1 MPIPT
6 DDERIGSVVA
16 GKYRIEELLG
26 RGGMGSVFR
35 ATHTWTERQVA
46 LKFLHAEEARDP
58 QIVKRFLRE
67 ARAAAALRHPNAV
80 DVLDMGED
88 PEAGV
93 YMVLELLEGLTLS
106 YALRLRGRLG
116 YAETLKTM
124 LPIMDA
130 LQAAHA
136 RNIVHRDIK
145 PENIFLSKQ
154 SGVVVPKLLDFGIA
168 KVQKADESSRTQ
180 AGLMIGTPT
189 YMSPEQVQGRTDLG
203 TASDIWALGVVLFEC
218 LSWRHPFEAESVSH
232 LFVKIL
238 TESPCPIERHVPALA
253 GDVSA
258 ILQTAMARDPKERYR
273 SVADLAKALR
283 EASPSAPSPAVIV
296 ERRPITVV
304 SDPAPAL
311 PPSRP
316 AFEPKTSSAAWTL
329 SLAPRVLSTAPPEI
343 RRRTALAAG
352 LVVVVALAGWLM
364 FGRGERAA
372 PADAPL
378 ARPSALPEP
387 EQRAAMAASPSAPL
401 EHDAGESS
409 SDVRFR

>member
-88 PEAGV
+88 PQAGV

-116 YAETLKTM
+116 YAETLKIM

-136 RNIVHRDIK
+136 RGIVHRDIK

-189 YMSPEQVQGRTDLG
+189 
-203 TASDIWALGVVLFEC
+203 
-218 LSWRHPFEAESVSH
+218 
-232 LFVKIL
+232 
-238 TESPCPIERHVPALA
+238 
-253 GDVSA
+253 
-258 ILQTAMARDPKERYR
+258 
-273 SVADLAKALR
+273 
-283 EASPSAPSPAVIV
+283 
-296 ERRPITVV
+296 
-304 SDPAPAL
+304 
-311 PPSRP
+311 
-316 AFEPKTSSAAWTL
+316 
-329 SLAPRVLSTAPPEI
+329 
-343 RRRTALAAG
+343 
-352 LVVVVALAGWLM
+352 
-364 FGRGERAA
+364 
-372 PADAPL
+372 
-378 ARPSALPEP
+378 
-387 EQRAAMAASPSAPL
+387 
-401 EHDAGESS
+401 
-409 SDVRFR
+409 